1 MTLKGQANFQKEL
14 ADMDHSIRLWYLGTD
29 KLQERIRDSMTLKGQ
44 ANFQRE
50 LADDCQSG
58 RTIQIH
64 YPIAINTDLHNDY
77 VDCVRFLGH
86 YVISKG
92 SDMSVVVFRFGSFGE
107 EFYKIRPKLQVD
119 TSAIQL
125 VRMELPDSDI
135 WFIKFDIDPL
145 NRWIV
150 SGNKMGQ
157 LCFWDLT
164 EGLPTVNMTVTL
176 KIAECCIRQICFG
189 ANGRIMVAVADD
201 YSVTRLERILE
212 GEEARYPRIVKISVY
227 HLSMVLPR
235 RKRRGEAES
244 MGESGTATR
253 EVQKIVMIMQVDI
266 FHWFF
271 FILSHGYDFAFALLM
286 NYFVVDLLIA
296 GIMTTGS
303 NDFYYSNK
311 YEDDEYEYRHVHV
324 TKEVA
329 KLIPKNRLMSET
341 EWRSL
346 GIQQVVFLFTFTKR
360 HVLLFRR
367 PLPNKKNAAAN
378 AGGQQAQTQVGS
390 LLPPSFNTVRF

>member
-1 MTLKGQANFQKEL
+1 
-14 ADMDHSIRLWYLGTD
+14 MDHSIRLWYLGTD

-44 ANFQRE
+44 ANFRKE

-86 YVISKG
+86 YVVSKG

-119 TSAIQL
+119 TSALQL
-125 VRMELPDSDI
+125 VRMDLPDSDI

-164 EGLPTVNMTVTL
+164 EGLPGVNMNVTV

-212 GEEARYPRIVKISVY
+212 GEDIPPYCKSAGLSSVNGP
-227 HLSMVLPR
+227 SAKR
-235 RKRRGEAES
+235 AKRRSRKQGRKRNSDSGSSENILAVQQVHRPRFTINIFRR
-244 MGESGTATR
+244 MVFSGTLPCSALPP
-253 EVQKIVMIMQVDI
+253 
-266 FHWFF
+266 
-271 FILSHGYDFAFALLM
+271 ILKFSFEA
-286 NYFVVDLLIA
+286 
-296 GIMTTGS
+296 MTTGS

-346 GIQQVVFLFTFTKR
+346 GIQQSPGWVHYMIHGPER

-367 PLPNKKNAAAN
+367 PLPNKQNI
-378 AGGQQAQTQVGS
+378 AGKPTGQAQVG
-390 LLPPSFNTVRF
+390 VR